1 MVPVKVAGH
10 AASTSINRA
19 ACTSHAAKAELGASR
34 RPMPPACRHS
44 NTPKNSVVVAVDV
57 AVNVAVVVVV
67 GVEVGVV
74 VVVGVL
80 VGVEL
85 TVVEVGVVDG
95 VVVVVGVLVT
105 VVEVVGL
112 VVCDVVGVVTSQF
125 WKLPRMNASVISFSV
140 STIASQVST
149 VAVMPAPAHVTVAAS
164 PAGPRNSVTAPARAS
179 AVALQVSAFCSSSS
193 KLTSTLSTANA
204 VEQLM
209 CPVYSLGQTLST
221 CISTPA

>member
-1 MVPVKVAGH
+1 MPVY
-10 AASTSINRA
+10 
-19 ACTSHAAKAELGASR
+19 
-34 RPMPPACRHS
+34 
-44 NTPKNSVVVAVDV
+44 SVVVAVDV

-74 VVVGVL
+74 EVVNVVVCEEV
-80 VGVEL
+80 

-105 VVEVVGL
+105 VVVVVGL
-112 VVCDVVGVVTSQF
+112 VVCDVVGVVTSQS
-125 WKLPRMNASVISFSV
+125 WKPPRMNASVISFIESATATHV
-140 STIASQVST
+140 SS
-149 VAVMPAPAHVTVAAS
+149 VAVMPAPTHATVAAS

-193 KLTSTLSTANA
+193 TLTSTLSTANA